1 MLAANPSTHIR
12 LPSASELDDPL
23 FAVLTEYQAAVSEK
37 LEEYERIMICTF
49 AAYHI
54 IITNYPCSMALGR
67 GGGITALSHRRPHA
81 NLQSN
86 R

>member
-37 LEEYERIMICTF
+37 LEEYERIIICTLS
-49 AAYHI
+49 AYDFVF
-54 IITNYPCSMALGR
+54 TSYPCSMAVGR
-67 GGGITALSHRRPHA
+67 GGDYSA
-81 NLQSN
+81 
-86 R
+86 